1 MRNARKAARH
11 MVDWQCQVVR
21 ERDFRLIA
29 DRAWDASAGGMLVP
43 AESEAAIGE
52 ELIVSFQSPEHGIWF
67 DLDARVARLIRGNRR
82 TDKGAA
88 FGIEF
93 AQSKALDRLLLR
105 SVLHKKPKPHPAR
118 AHAHA

>member
-1 MRNARKAARH
+1 

-29 DRAWDASAGGMLVP
+29 DRAWDASAQGMLVP
-43 AESEAAIGE
+43 AEREAFIGE

-67 DLDARVARLIRGNRR
+67 DLDARVARIIRGHRH

-93 AQSKALDRLLLR
+93 AGSRALDRLLLR
-105 SVLHKKPKPHPAR
+105 SVLRKKPQPRPAR
-118 AHAHA
+118 AVAA